1 MSGRRE
7 QFGTSIPS
15 PVKRY
20 YTWGS
25 EKKAF
30 KYYDK
35 VEGTDKLVF
44 PFKIVF
50 LTSRAMVAGWNDD
63 SASAVYSNLVKN
75 SGVET
80 LNVKSR
86 KPNKAGNT
94 LLATGIYRDIKGNL
108 GGGHFEKVVFGYEEG
123 VGIVQLNIKGSG
135 LSAFSN
141 FEKENKNLFDNYL
154 TVEEFE
160 SLKKGATK
168 YTVPTFKLGEKVSEE
183 VNGQADL
190 AYKEL
195 DQYFIEKSKDKSSE
209 KDEYEADH
217 ETGEQEEVHPLLV
230 ESGDALPF

>member
-1 MSGRRE
+1 MSERRE

-25 EKKAF
+25 EKKSF

-35 VEGTDKLVF
+35 GEATDKLVF
-44 PFKIVF
+44 PLSIVF
-50 LTSRAMVAGWNDD
+50 LTSRAMVAGWNDETV
-63 SASAVYSNLVKN
+63 SAVYSNLVKN
-75 SGVET
+75 SGTEV

-86 KPNKAGNT
+86 KPNSKGNT
-94 LLATGIYRDIKGNL
+94 LLASGIYRDIKGNL
-108 GGGHFEKVVFGYEEG
+108 GGGHFEKVVFGYEEN

-135 LSAFSN
+135 LSSFSN

-154 TVEEFE
+154 TVDTFE

-183 VNGQADL
+183 VDKLAND

-195 DQYFIEKSKDKSSE
+195 DAYFIEKSKDKSSG

-217 ETGEQEEVHPLLV
+217 ETGEQEEIHPLLV
-230 ESGDALPF
+230 ESGETLPF

>member
-7 QFGTSIPS
+7 QFGVQIPS
-15 PVKRY
+15 PVVRY

-25 EKKAF
+25 EKKSF

-50 LTSRAMVAGWNDD
+50 LTSRATVRGWNDETE
-63 SASAVYSNLVKN
+63 SSVYANLVKN
-75 SGVET
+75 SGKEVLT
-80 LNVKSR
+80 VKST
-86 KPNKAGNT
+86 KPNKSGNT
-94 LLATGIYRDIKGNL
+94 LLASGIYRDIKGNL
-108 GGGHFEKVVFGYEEG
+108 GGGHFEKVVFGYEEN

-154 TVEEFE
+154 TVTTFEEA
-160 SLKKGATK
+160 KKGANK
-168 YTVPTFKLGEKVSEE
+168 YTVPIFKLGEKVSEE

-195 DQYFIEKSKDKSSE
+195 DAYFIAKSKVSTSE
-209 KDEYEADH
+209 RDEYEADH
-217 ETGEQEEVHPLLV
+217 ETGEQEIHPLLV
-230 ESGDALPF
+230 ESGDDLPF